1 MSDNKWIVSP
11 VPLKEDI
18 EALATEN
25 NVSRLIAA
33 ILCSRGFKSE
43 DASVFLKADAND
55 INDPFL
61 FKGMDKAVARIKTAI
76 ENKEKIVVY
85 GDYDVDGVTAT
96 TLLLN
101 CLKDLGADASF
112 YIPSRDKEGYGVN
125 NESVE
130 KMAKDGVTLIVTVDC
145 GITAIE
151 ECEYAKSLGID
162 IIITDHHECGE
173 NIPDAVAAI
182 DTKQPDCNYPFKDLA
197 GVGVAFK
204 VAQALLKDKY
214 TTFEILDMYSELV
227 TIGSIADIVPLL
239 GENRIIC
246 KYGLNKLSKTKNVG
260 INAIFNVAGIDK
272 KTIDTFK
279 IGFAVAPRI
288 NAAGRIGGAEKAVEL
303 FTQTDIAE
311 AEKIAIDL
319 DGNNVKR
326 QQIEAEIFK
335 EAEKQLLEL
344 YADDKIAVLSDRKW
358 HHGVV
363 GIVSSRLTKK
373 YSKPCI
379 LISEGPDGKYK
390 GSGRSVEGF
399 SLYNAL
405 EFSRDTLISFG
416 GHELAAG
423 IVINE
428 EQIGDFR
435 RKINE
440 YAENNFNEELA
451 VGKIVADLELR
462 ERHLTIDV
470 ARSLNILEPF
480 GTDNKQPV
488 FYIEDLNVLKV
499 SRVGTN
505 KQHLRLSLKKGN
517 AVIDA
522 VAFGFGDYNIAFND
536 TINVMCNLDIN
547 SFRDMENVQLKIIDI
562 K

>member
-1 MSDNKWIVSP
+1 MSDTKWIVSP

-18 EALATEN
+18 ETLATEN

-33 ILCSRGFKSE
+33 ILCSRGLNSK
-43 DASVFLKADAND
+43 DASVFLKADIND
-55 INDPFL
+55 MHDPFL
-61 FKGMDKAVARIKTAI
+61 FKGMAKAVERIKKAI
-76 ENKEKIVVY
+76 EDKEKIVVY

-96 TLLLN
+96 TLLFN
-101 CLKDLGADASF
+101 CLKDLGADAGF
-112 YIPSRDKEGYGVN
+112 YIPSRDREGYGIN
-125 NESVE
+125 NDSVE

-145 GITAIE
+145 GITATS

-162 IIITDHHECGE
+162 LIITDHHECGA

-182 DTKQPDCNYPFKDLA
+182 DTKQPDCQYPFKDLA

-214 TTFEILDMYSELV
+214 STVQILDMYSELV

-246 KYGLNKLSKTKNVG
+246 KYGLDKLAKTKNIG
-260 INAIFNVAGIDK
+260 INAILNVAGIDK

-279 IGFAVAPRI
+279 IGYAVAPRI

-303 FTQTDIAE
+303 FTETDISKAE
-311 AEKIAIDL
+311 QIAIDL
-319 DGNNVKR
+319 DSNNIKR

-335 EAEKQLLEL
+335 EAEKQLLDF
-344 YADDKIAVLSDRKW
+344 YVDDKIAVLADKNW

-390 GSGRSVEGF
+390 GSGRSIEDF

-405 EFSRDTLISFG
+405 EHSKDTLISFG

-423 IVINE
+423 IVIE
-428 EQIGDFR
+428 EAQIDAFR

-440 YAENNFNEELA
+440 YAENNFNEDLQA
-451 VGKIVADLELR
+451 GKIVADLELR
-462 ERHLTIDV
+462 ERHLNIDV
-470 ARSLNILEPF
+470 ARSLNILEPY

-488 FYIEDLNVLKV
+488 FYIEGLNVLKV
-499 SRVGTN
+499 SRVGTS
-505 KQHLRLSLKKGN
+505 KQHLRLTLKKGN
-517 AVIDA
+517 VTIDA
-522 VAFGFGDYNIAFND
+522 VAFGFGNYSVSFND

-547 SFRDMENVQLKIIDI
+547 SFRDVENVQLKILDI

>member
-1 MSDNKWIVSP
+1 MSDTKWIVSP

-18 EALATEN
+18 ETLAKEN

-33 ILCSRGFKSE
+33 ILCSRGFNSE
-43 DASVFLKADAND
+43 DASVFLKADVND
-55 INDPFL
+55 LYDPFL
-61 FKGMDKAVARIKTAI
+61 FKGMDKAVARINKAI
-76 ENKEKIVVY
+76 SENEKIVVY

-101 CLKDLGADASF
+101 CLRDLGADVSF

-130 KMAKDGVTLIVTVDC
+130 KMAQDGVTLIVTVDC
-145 GITAIE
+145 GITAID
-151 ECEYAKSLGID
+151 ECEYAKTLGID
-162 IIITDHHECGE
+162 FIITDHHECGE
-173 NIPDAVAAI
+173 VIPEAVAAI
-182 DTKQPDCNYPFKDLA
+182 DTKQSDCNYPFKELA

-214 TTFEILDMYSELV
+214 TIAQILDMYSELV

-246 KYGLNKLSKTKNVG
+246 KYGLNKLSNTKSVG
-260 INAIFNVAGIDK
+260 INAILNVAGIEK
-272 KTIDTFK
+272 SAVDTFK
-279 IGFAVAPRI
+279 IGYAVAPRI
-288 NAAGRIGGAEKAVEL
+288 NAAGRIEGAEKAVEL
-303 FTQTDIAE
+303 FVEKDIVK

-319 DGNNVKR
+319 DSSNTKR

-335 EAEKQLLEL
+335 EAEKQLLEF
-344 YADDKIAVLSDRKW
+344 YSDDKIAVLADKDW

-363 GIVSSRLTKK
+363 GIVSSRLAKK
-373 YSKPCI
+373 YLKPCI

-405 EFSRDTLISFG
+405 EYSKDTLVSFG

-423 IVINE
+423 IVI
-428 EQIGDFR
+428 EQTEIDAFR
-435 RKINE
+435 RKIND
-440 YAENNFNEELA
+440 YAENNFKEDLLC
-451 VGKIVADLELR
+451 GKIVADLELR
-462 ERHLTIDV
+462 ERHLNIDV
-470 ARSLNILEPF
+470 ARSLRVLEPF

-488 FYIEDLNVLKV
+488 FYIEGLNVLKV
-499 SRVGTN
+499 SRVGAT
-505 KQHLRLSLKKGN
+505 KQHLRLTLKKGN
-517 AVIDA
+517 AIIDA
-522 VAFGFGDYNIAFND
+522 VAFGFGSYSVSFND

-547 SFRDMENVQLKIIDI
+547 SFRDTESVQLKILDI